1 MIFNLRDGATIEG
14 RHCGDYGQFDNEG
27 ALGFGRDLQGLFCG
41 NQHATGRTTLMETAK
56 YSLSQMSG

>member
-27 ALGFGRDLQGLFCG
+27 ALGFGRDLQGLLCRH
-41 NQHATGRTTLMETAK
+41 QHAARGTALVETAK
-56 YSLSQMSG
+56 